1 MIEFHD
7 YDPSHPF
14 DVSEKHI
21 IANRKIT
28 LNYAP
33 LKGSVSIDGL
43 SEDTTGTVPQGTFYI
58 NYGEADNYHSADQV
72 VHFPEGYDGAAVTV
86 EYKGVSTL
94 LRAEHMNEIKNF
106 IERGASELAARII
119 AEHEQVMTDKW
130 NELFEIHCQ
139 HITSA
144 LDSIREAIAALGGE
158 GGGSIDESQIA
169 EDDEADAMLDEYFP
183 GDVEPT
189 AKSVEIASNEEADM
203 MLDEFFPTP
212 DTEPDETG
220 DTTGIE
226 EVATDEEFQAMLDEE
241 LPDIGDL

>member
-21 IANRKIT
+21 IADRKIT

-33 LKGSVSIDGL
+33 LKGSVSIEGL
-43 SEDTTGTVPQGTFYI
+43 SEDTTGTVPQGTFFI
-58 NYGEADNYHSADQV
+58 NYGEADNYRSADQV

-119 AEHEQVMTDKW
+119 AEHEQAMVDKW
-130 NELFEIHCQ
+130 NELFEVHCK
-139 HITSA
+139 HIT
-144 LDSIREAIAALGGE
+144 EAIAALGGE
-158 GGGSIDESQIA
+158 GGGSNIA
-169 EDDEADAMLDEYFP
+169 DDEEADQMLDEYFP
-183 GDVEPT
+183 GDVEESAPPSIIAT
-189 AKSVEIASNEEADM
+189 DDEVDQMLDEYFPGDVEESEDPSLVAADEDAEE
-203 MLDEFFPTP
+203 MLDEFFP
-212 DTEPDETG
+212 
-220 DTTGIE
+220 
-226 EVATDEEFQAMLDEE
+226 DEE
-241 LPDIGDL
+241 